1 MSDPDRPSTAKLDTD
16 DLELLI
22 GAIEGLSAKV
32 DAIEKNAPVFSPDQA
47 IRLSTAFAAKAE
59 NTAQQNLAP
68 VLSQIETA
76 TAKLEKETSKATFH
90 ERQGRLSDTEKVIRD
105 NHWWRLSAVAAV
117 VFILAGAWL
126 GHGVIVRTVTGCFV
140 LGGEFLGAQV
150 GSGNPDVC
158 FFGASK
164 PR

>member
-22 GAIEGLSAKV
+22 GAIEGLSDKV

-76 TAKLEKETSKATFH
+76 TAKLEKETNKATFH

-105 NHWWRLSAVAAV
+105 NHCGGSVLLPLSCSSSPQP
-117 VFILAGAWL
+117 GL
-126 GHGVIVRTVTGCFV
+126 GTG
-140 LGGEFLGAQV
+140 LSSE
-150 GSGNPDVC
+150 P
-158 FFGASK
+158 
-164 PR
+164 